1 MANAAIPGHGEASD
15 VVMSGLSGRLPE
27 SDNIE
32 EFAQQLFAG
41 VDMVTDD
48 GRRWTPGRS
57 GLPARSGKLKSLVH
71 FDAAFFGVHA
81 KQAQLM
87 DPQLRLLLEVTHEA
101 LVDAGLCPAELR
113 GSRTGVYVGAAG
125 SECEYHWNA
134 DADNITGYAATGCTR
149 CMFANRVSYTFDFK
163 GPSMTLDTACASSM
177 FALVQAVDA
186 IRNGHCDAAVVAGT
200 HVCLDPHVAL
210 NFQRLKMLSPEGR
223 CAAFDASGRGYV
235 RAEAVVAVLL
245 QRRRDARRVYC
256 AVRGASTNNDGYK
269 TKGITYPAGEMQRR
283 LATETFEKANLQP
296 QDVVYVEAHG
306 TGTKAGDPEELNA
319 VAELYCAGRRAPLLV
334 GSVKSNM
341 GHAEP
346 ASGLCAV
353 AKVLLAME
361 RGLLPPNLHYHTP
374 NINIPALRDGRIKVV
389 RENTP
394 WSGGLVAL
402 NSFGFGGANAHV
414 VLEGG
419 RGRRPP
425 PAEYPAPRLVLASG
439 RTDEAVRRMLELAA
453 SHPRDAELHALIDA
467 VHARAISGHPRRGY
481 AVLDPV
487 MSRDPV
493 MEVLESDSER
503 PIWFVFSG
511 VGSQGP
517 GAGRALMRL
526 PVFAASIAASAA
538 ALAAYDV
545 DLRYLVTEAPEAA
558 FDDVINCFVCI
569 TAIQVAL
576 VDVLRELRVHP
587 DGIVGSSC
595 GEIGC
600 AYADGTLTA
609 EQAVLCAYWRGRS
622 VRDAAMPAG
631 AMAAVGAAWHN
642 ARQHCSAD
650 IQCACYN
657 TPQDIVISGPCASI
671 EKAVASLSAAGVFAR
686 ELSPRVAF
694 HSSYCAAAA
703 PALLARLREVIPDPK
718 PRSARWLSTSVP
730 PHHWGSDLD
739 RLSDAAYQVNNLVS
753 PVRLAEALGR
763 VPARALAV
771 ELAPHSVL
779 QAALRRALPD
789 AALLPLL
796 RRAAPDPLHHLLA
809 ALGKLYAFGAQ
820 PQVSRLYPAVPWPV
834 SRGTPSLAPRVRW
847 DHAAEWPVADFDSG
861 RGVAGASAVFQYDL
875 AKPEDAYIAGHCIN
889 GRVLFP
895 ATGYLAIVWR
905 AVAKLNNLELEKT
918 SVVLENVKFR
928 RATIMEPDAPTR
940 FCVTLPDSGS
950 FEISEGGEVVAT
962 GTVRLT
968 GDPTA
973 ERLPAAE
980 LDEPACETEQLLP
993 LESGDIY
1000 KVFRLTRSNYK
1011 DVFRGIKSADARFTR
1026 GLLQWSD
1033 NWIAFMDTMMQFYYL
1048 SKDRSGVYLP
1058 TRLQRAVIDPVAH
1071 RAAVAAASGGAVPI
1085 RSSRSVG
1092 VMVAGGV
1099 ELRGVNWSLAMR
1111 RVDTASPK
1119 LEEYVFI
1126 PLVRACVELEARR
1139 ALAVALQLVVENCR
1153 LTTATLKLFE
1163 RALRRP
1169 TAELLLPHAITV
1181 LAAEPG
1187 VRADAELLAGVDAA
1201 TYADAV
1207 TPLGIKVSNRDTPD
1221 GDAGNEWHV
1230 ALGSDVL
1237 ARGAP
1242 DELRALGGRADFV
1255 LLHEAAGALDADAA
1269 QHQLDACGLTL
1280 VSRVRA
1286 ASREYVVL
1294 RRVPNVPA
1302 TKILIEVHDDD
1313 FTWVDNLKVAM
1324 KRAESEELR
1333 VVVWS
1338 RAPDSGVL
1346 GLGTCLRREPGGA
1359 RLRVYHV
1366 PGAPRAFTADA
1377 PPYDAQVQRDL
1388 AFNVLRSGVWGT
1400 YRHLPLEHTETLQPV
1415 EHAYVNTLTRGDL
1428 SSLRWVESDMPLAP
1442 HRARAGAGAAAALC
1456 RVHCAP
1462 LNFRDVMLA
1471 TGKLPPDALPGHLAD
1486 QECVLGLEFSGL
1498 SSTGKRV
1505 MGMVPAKGL
1514 ATTVLADESFTWE
1527 VPTQWSLEE
1536 AATVPVAYATAYYA
1550 LVVRGRMQRG
1560 ESVLVHAGA
1569 GGVGQA
1575 AIAVALHAGCTVY
1588 TTVGSPAKRAFLRDR
1603 FPQLLD
1609 ASIGNSRDC
1618 SFEQLVL
1625 RGTRGRGVD
1634 LVLNSLAGDKLQ
1646 ASVRCLAEG
1655 GRFLEI
1661 GKVDLSADS
1670 ALGMAVLLKNTT
1682 VHGILLDALQGPRGD
1697 GAGKAELGKC
1707 MAEGITAG
1715 VVRPLPAT
1723 IFAYNQL
1730 EEAFRYMSTGKHI
1743 GKVVIRVREEQ
1754 PANERLLVPAVPRV
1768 YMHPGM
1774 SYVLVGGLGGFGL
1787 ELCDWLV
1794 SRGARTVVL
1803 SSRSGVRT
1811 GYQSWCIRRWRS
1823 AGVVVLVSRAEAA
1836 TAAGARALLREAAA
1850 AAPVGGVFHL
1860 AAVLRDALLENQ
1872 TPDTF
1877 RAVAEPK
1884 INVARE
1890 LDAASRELAPEL
1902 KYFVVFSSVACGRG
1916 NVGQSNYGLANS
1928 GMERLV
1934 ERRRAAG
1941 LPALAVQWGAVGDVG
1956 LAADTFGEDAKEVG
1970 GTAPQRIASCLET
1983 LERLLLAPRAAA
1995 VLASMVLAD
2004 RRARDKST
2012 QDLVHAVAN
2021 ILGIKDLNK
2030 VSSTATLVELGLD
2043 SLMVFEVKQ
2052 LLERSYDTVLDVQA
2066 VRALTVGGLR
2076 DLAGAGPSA
2085 GVGPSAA
2092 AAATAAPTADA
2103 EIMPRQVLV
2112 KLPSLL
2118 PANSDQKLIFMV
2130 HPIEGVAEQLR
2141 GVAAHVR
2148 GAVLA
2153 LQCTR
2158 AAPLADM
2165 AALASFYV
2173 EQVRSAQP
2181 EPPYTLAGYSFGA
2194 SVAFEMALQLERGGC
2209 AARLVLLDGSPAYVA
2224 DAIASALDK
2233 RLHTVQLD
2241 DVHLLAHSGRILF
2254 GLDLT
2259 KVASELEPLSSETA
2273 RLSRLREM
2281 AAAVGVRV
2289 GMDELRDAVQT
2300 LLRRVII
2307 AHEYRPA
2314 ARLRGPVTLFRAQES
2329 EHDYGLEAACA
2340 GELRTRTLPAT
2351 HRTIVTGSAA
2361 RAVADHLSELL
2372 ARH

>member
-1 MANAAIPGHGEASD
+1 MQETASAAIPGHGEASD

-57 GLPARSGKLKSLVH
+57 GMPERSGKLKSLAH

-81 KQAQLM
+81 KQAHLM

-113 GSRTGVYVGAAG
+113 GSRTGVYVGTAS
-125 SECEYHWNA
+125 SESEYHWNA
-134 DADNITGYAATGCTR
+134 DADNITGYTATGCTR
-149 CMFANRVSYTFDFK
+149 SMFANRVSYTFDFK
-163 GPSMTLDTACASSM
+163 GPSFSLDTACASSM

-186 IRNGHCDAAVVAGT
+186 IRYGHCDAAVVAGT
-200 HVCLDPHVAL
+200 HVCLDPHTAL
-210 NFQRLKMLSPEGR
+210 NFHRLKMLSPEGR

-269 TKGITYPAGEMQRR
+269 TRGITHPAGAMQRR
-283 LATETFEKANLQP
+283 LANETFEKANLQP

-319 VAELYCAGRRAPLLV
+319 VAELYCKGRQSPLLV

-361 RGLLPPNLHYHTP
+361 RGLIPPNLHYETP
-374 NINIPALRDGRIKVV
+374 NKNIPALSDGRIKVV
-389 RENTP
+389 HENTP
-394 WSGGLVAL
+394 WSGGLVAM

-414 VLEGG
+414 ILEGG
-419 RGRRPP
+419 RGCRPP

-439 RTDEAVRRMLELAA
+439 RTDEAVERMLELAA

-511 VGSQGP
+511 VGSQWS
-517 GAGRALMRL
+517 GAGRALLRL
-526 PVFAASIAASAA
+526 PVFAASIAGSAA
-538 ALAAYDV
+538 ALAAYDL
-545 DLRYLVTEAPEAA
+545 DLHYLLTEAPEAA

-569 TAIQVAL
+569 TAVQVAL
-576 VDVLRELRVHP
+576 VDMLRELRVHP

-609 EQAVLCAYWRGRS
+609 EQAVLCAYWRGRA
-622 VRDAAMPAG
+622 VRDAALPAG
-631 AMAAVGAAWHN
+631 AMAAVGAAWDA
-642 ARQHCSAD
+642 ARHHCSAD

-703 PALLARLREVIPDPK
+703 PLLLDHLLQVIPDPK

-730 PHHWGSDLD
+730 HHQWGSDLD

-753 PVRLAEALGR
+753 PVRLADALAR
-763 VPARALAV
+763 VPARALVV
-771 ELAPHSVL
+771 ELAPHAVL
-779 QAALRRALPD
+779 QAPLRRALP
-789 AALLPLL
+789 AAAHVPLL
-796 RRAAPDPLHHLLA
+796 RRGAPDPLLHLLA
-809 ALGKLYAFGAQ
+809 AVGKLYAFGAQ
-820 PQVSRLYPAVPWPV
+820 PQVSRLYPAVSWPV
-834 SRGTPSLAPRVRW
+834 SRGTPALAPRVRW
-847 DHAAEWPVADFDSG
+847 DHSAEWRVADFSSDRS
-861 RGVAGASAVFQYDL
+861 AGAGTVFQYDL
-875 AKPEDAYIAGHCIN
+875 GKSENAFIAGHCIN

-895 ATGYLAIVWR
+895 ATGYLEIVWR

-918 SVVLENVKFR
+918 SVVLENVQFR
-928 RATIMEPDAPTR
+928 RATIMEPNAPSR
-940 FCVTLPDSGS
+940 FFVTLPDSGS
-950 FEISEGGEVVAT
+950 FEINEGGEVVVT

-968 GDPTA
+968 SDPAA
-973 ERLPAAE
+973 ERLPSTA
-980 LDEPACETEQLLP
+980 LDEPDYKMEQLLP

-1000 KVFRLTRSNYK
+1000 KVFRLQGSNYK
-1011 DVFRGIKSADARFTR
+1011 DVFRGIKFADARFTR
-1026 GLLQWSD
+1026 GLLEWSD

-1048 SKDRSGVYLP
+1048 SEDRSGMYLP
-1058 TRLQRAVIDPVAH
+1058 TRLQRAVIDPAAH
-1071 RAAVAAASGGAVPI
+1071 RAAVTAASGGADAVPI
-1085 RSSRSVG
+1085 SSSRSVG
-1092 VMVAGGV
+1092 VMVAGGI
-1099 ELRGVNWSLAMR
+1099 ELRGVKWSLAMR
-1111 RVDTASPK
+1111 RIDTASPK

-1126 PLVRACVELEARR
+1126 PLVGACVELEARQ
-1139 ALAVALQLVVENCR
+1139 ALTVALQLVVENSR
-1153 LTTATLKLFE
+1153 LTTLKLFE

-1169 TAELLLPHAITV
+1169 AAELLLPHAILV

-1187 VRADAELLAGVDAA
+1187 VRADAVLLAGVDAPI
-1201 TYADAV
+1201 YADAV
-1207 TPLGIKVSNRDTPD
+1207 TPLGIKVSNASQEKDTPD
-1221 GDAGNEWHV
+1221 GGAGNNWHV
-1230 ALGSDVL
+1230 ALGTDVL

-1242 DELRALGGRADFV
+1242 DELSALCGRADFV
-1255 LLHEAAGALDADAA
+1255 LLHEAAGALDADGAHA
-1269 QHQLDACGLTL
+1269 QLNACGLTL
-1280 VSRVRA
+1280 VSRVHA

-1313 FTWVDNLKVAM
+1313 FTWVENLKVAM
-1324 KRAESEELR
+1324 KRAESEDLR

-1366 PGAPRAFTADA
+1366 PGAPHAFTADA
-1377 PPYDAQVQRDL
+1377 PAYDAQVRRDL

-1400 YRHLPLEHTETLQPV
+1400 YRHLPLEHIETQQPV
-1415 EHAYVNTLTRGDL
+1415 EHAYVNALTRGDL
-1428 SSLRWVESDMPLAP
+1428 SSLRWIESDMHHALQ
-1442 HRARAGAGAAAALC
+1442 ARPGASLC

-1486 QECVLGLEFSGL
+1486 QECILGLEFSGL
-1498 SSTGKRV
+1498 SSTGNRV

-1514 ATTVLADESFTWE
+1514 ATTVLTDESFTWE
-1527 VPTQWSLEE
+1527 VPAQWSLEE

-1588 TTVGSPAKRAFLRDR
+1588 TTVGSTAKRTFLRER

-1625 RGTRGRGVD
+1625 RSTRGRGVD

-1646 ASVRCLAEG
+1646 ASIRCLAEG

-1661 GKVDLSADS
+1661 GKVDLSADT
-1670 ALGMAVLLKNTT
+1670 ALGMAVLLRNTT

-1697 GAGKAELGKC
+1697 RAEKAELGKC
-1707 MAEGITAG
+1707 MAEGIAAG
-1715 VVRPLPAT
+1715 VVRPLPVT

-1743 GKVVIRVREEQ
+1743 GKVVIRVRDEQ
-1754 PANERLLVPAVPRV
+1754 SANERARLLLPAVPRV
-1768 YMHPGM
+1768 YMHPGR
-1774 SYVLVGGLGGFGL
+1774 SYVFVGGLGGFGL

-1823 AGVVVLVSRAEAA
+1823 AGVVVLVSQADAA

-1850 AAPVGGVFHL
+1850 AAPVGGIFNL

-1884 INVARE
+1884 INVTRE
-1890 LDAASRELAPEL
+1890 LDAASHELAPEL

-1928 GMERLV
+1928 SMERLV

-1956 LAADTFGEDAKEVG
+1956 LAADAFGEDAEVG
-1970 GTAPQRIASCLET
+1970 GTAPQRIASCLAT
-1983 LERLLLAPRAAA
+1983 LETLLLAPRAAA
-1995 VLASMVLAD
+1995 VLGSMVLAPAGGG
-2004 RRARDKST
+2004 ARDKPT

-2030 VSSTATLVELGLD
+2030 VSSTATLLELGLD
-2043 SLMVFEVKQ
+2043 SLMVAEVKQ
-2052 LLERSYDTVLDVQA
+2052 LLERSYGTVLDVQA
-2066 VRALTVGGLR
+2066 VRALTVDGLR
-2076 DLAGAGPSA
+2076 GLTGAG
-2085 GVGPSAA
+2085 GPSA

-2103 EIMPRQVLV
+2103 EIVPRHVLV
-2112 KLPSLL
+2112 KLPSLP
-2118 PANSDQKLIFMV
+2118 PANSDHKLIFMV

-2148 GAVLA
+2148 GAVFA

-2165 AALASFYV
+2165 SALASFYV

-2181 EPPYTLAGYSFGA
+2181 EPPYTLLGYSFGA

-2209 AARLVLLDGSPAYVA
+2209 AARLVLVDGSPAYVA
-2224 DAIASALDK
+2224 ETIASAADK

-2259 KVASELEPLSSETA
+2259 KVASELETLSSATA

-2289 GMDELRDAVQT
+2289 EMEELRDAVQAM
-2300 LLRRVII
+2300 LRRVII
-2307 AHEYRPA
+2307 AHDYRPA

-2329 EHDYGLEAACA
+2329 DHEYGLEAVCA
-2340 GELRTRTLPAT
+2340 GELRTRRLPAT

-2361 RAVADHLSELL
+2361 RAVADHVSELL
-2372 ARH
+2372 ERH